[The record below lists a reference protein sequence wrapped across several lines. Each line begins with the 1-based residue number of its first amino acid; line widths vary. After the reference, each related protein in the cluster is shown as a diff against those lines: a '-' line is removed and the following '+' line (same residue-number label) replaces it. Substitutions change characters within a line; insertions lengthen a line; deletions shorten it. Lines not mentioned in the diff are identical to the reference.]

1 MGSAGTM
8 SDKLIVN
15 GADGDTGDRG
25 EQLLAG
31 TDRIRVRLWE
41 GEEAGVVAPDHAND
55 YDYVAYVLS
64 GALEV
69 HVGDEGPTE
78 VRAGDSYA
86 VPAGT
91 TYGFQ
96 VLEAAKVVEAITL

>member
-1 MGSAGTM
+1 M

-15 GADGDTGDRG
+15 GADGETGERG

-31 TDRIRVRLWE
+31 TDKLRVRVWE
-41 GEEAGVVAPDHAND
+41 GEEAGVVSPDHSND

-64 GALEV
+64 GVLKV
-69 HVGDEGPTE
+69 HVGDQGPEE

-91 TYGFQ
+91 TYGFE
-96 VLEAAKVVEAITL
+96 VVEAAKVVEALTL